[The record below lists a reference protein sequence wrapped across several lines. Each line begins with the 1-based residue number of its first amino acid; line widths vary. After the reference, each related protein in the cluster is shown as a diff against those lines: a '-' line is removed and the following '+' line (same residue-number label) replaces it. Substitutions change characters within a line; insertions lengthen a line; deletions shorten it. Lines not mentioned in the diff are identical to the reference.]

1 MAWDNQGPWGRPGG
15 NNNNSGGNRGPGGN
29 RGGGQPPQGPDLDEL
44 MRKSRE
50 QFRQMFPSDGN
61 NGTKG
66 LVLLL
71 AIFVVLWFASGIYFV
86 KADEQGVVL
95 RFGQYHRTT
104 GSGVNYSLPYP
115 FESVQTPKVTAVN
128 RVEVGYRSAGGR
140 TQRDNTSSLAEESLM
155 LTGDE
160 NIVDINFEVQWKIRE
175 APDFLFNIRNP
186 EDTVKAV
193 SESAMREVIGQTAI
207 ATVLTAGREDVA
219 MKTKLLIQKTL
230 DEYKAGIEII
240 AVNLRDVNPPAE
252 VRAAFLDVQSARA
265 DMQTA
270 INQAETYRS
279 DIVPRARGEAEK
291 LVLDAEAYKQ
301 EVIARATGEASRF
314 SAVYEEFRQARDV
327 TKQRIYLETMEDI
340 MAGMNKVV
348 IDEKGAG
355 GVVPY
360 LPLDS
365 LKNKT
370 SATAPEAKP

>member
-1 MAWDNQGPWGRPGG
+1 MAWGDKGGNDQGPWGRP
-15 NNNNSGGNRGPGGN
+15 SGGS
-29 RGGGQPPQGPDLDEL
+29 GGGGPQGGPPPQGPDLDEL
-44 MRKSRE
+44 LRRSQQKFRE
-50 QFRQMFPSDGN
+50 FFPGPDAPQPMGA
-61 NGTKG
+61 GKA
-66 LVLLL
+66 VAL
-71 AIFVVLWFASGIYFV
+71 AMVAVAVLWLASGVYFV

-104 GSGVNYSLPYP
+104 GSGVNYHLPYP
-115 FESVQTPKVTAVN
+115 FELVQTPKVTAVN
-128 RVEVGYRSAGGR
+128 RVEVGYRSTTGR
-140 TQRDNTSSLAEESLM
+140 AVRDNASLAEESLM

-186 EDTVKAV
+186 EETVKAV

-219 MKTKLLIQKTL
+219 MKTKLLIQQTL

-314 SAVYEEFRQARDV
+314 SAVYDEFRQARDV
-327 TKQRIYLETMEDI
+327 TKQRIYLETMEEI
-340 MAGMNKVV
+340 LAGMNKVV

-365 LKNKT
+365 LKNK
-370 SATAPEAKP
+370 APAAAQEAKP